1 MIATTPRRRAGLLA
15 AVVLAAVVLLTG
27 QLRTPDHRAIG
38 WAGEAILSV
47 LTPVQVALDGALESA
62 ERWWVALSEI
72 GQLRS
77 ENARLRAEVER
88 LHRRVA
94 RLEEAQREVVRLRRL
109 LQVRPLPP
117 EVPRAARVVARDAG
131 SWFATLLVDR
141 GARDGVRRHDAVV
154 TADGLVGRVLEVY
167 PTAARVLLLSDPRS
181 AVGVLVQRTRDA
193 AVVEGRAGPVL
204 RLRYLSRDSEV
215 RPGDL
220 LVTSGLGGVFPRGI
234 RVGTVRA
241 ILPKTG
247 LFLEAEVTPAADLDR
262 IEEVLVLLGSGRE
275 W

>member
-15 AVVLAAVVLLTG
+15 ALVFAAILLLTG

-38 WAGEAILSV
+38 WVGEGILSL
-47 LTPVQVALDGALESA
+47 LTPAQVALEGALEAA

-88 LHRRVA
+88 LRRRVA
-94 RLEEAQREVVRLRRL
+94 RLEEAQSEVVRLRRL

-117 EVPRAARVVARDAG
+117 EVPRAARVVARDPG
-131 SWFATLLVDR
+131 SWFATVLLDR

-204 RLRYLSRDSEV
+204 RLRYLPRDSGI

-241 ILPKTG
+241 ILPKAG

-262 IEEVLVLLGSGRE
+262 IEEVLILLGSGRE